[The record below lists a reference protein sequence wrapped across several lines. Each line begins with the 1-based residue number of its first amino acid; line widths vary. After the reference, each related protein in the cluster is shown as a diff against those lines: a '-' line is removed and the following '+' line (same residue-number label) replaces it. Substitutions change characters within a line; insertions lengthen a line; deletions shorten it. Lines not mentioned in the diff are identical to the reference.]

1 MRARVAIHSPEYAIG
16 QRLARAYQMLT
27 DPRFADRSITSVE
40 FDAGFGALSQMLRRH
55 AVRDPGGGTPAG
67 GDSRVLGSVI
77 QTKRSLTAPDFFSS
91 RPFRRWPCPYWAKSS
106 SPWAQDFLPYPA
118 HWP

>member
-1 MRARVAIHSPEYAIG
+1 M
-16 QRLARAYQMLT
+16 
-27 DPRFADRSITSVE
+27 E

-67 GDSRVLGSVI
+67 GDFRVLGSVI

-91 RPFRRWPCPYWAKSS
+91 RPFRRQHFKPRERRVWRTPPTRKRRDQA
-106 SPWAQDFLPYPA
+106 
-118 HWP
+118 